1 LNKGKIMPHAVDI
14 KIRGYHLDGYGHVN
28 NARYLEFLEEARW
41 SIFEQRIDLQ
51 AFIAKGYLFVVV
63 NININYRR
71 PAYLH
76 EEVSVETALN
86 SMTSH
91 SGVFDQVV
99 MLKDTDTVV
108 ADARITFVILDRRTH
123 QPIKLEGE
131 VAEILARL
139 R

>member
-1 LNKGKIMPHAVDI
+1 MPHTVDI

-41 SIFEQRIDLQ
+41 SIFEERIDLQ
-51 AFIAKGYLFVVV
+51 TFIARGYLFVVV

-76 EEVSVETALN
+76 EAVSIETALK
-86 SMTSH
+86 SMSSH
-91 SGVFDQVV
+91 SGLFEQVV
-99 MLKDTDTVV
+99 KLKGADTVV
-108 ADARITFVILDRRTH
+108 ADAQITFVILDSRTH
-123 QPIKLEGE
+123 KPLKLEGE
-131 VAEILARL
+131 IAQILARL